1 MDAFG
6 WSTQPPVTTVPSC
19 PADDALLAAFLGAG
33 SFEELRY
40 AGAGDGTVSSDAYH
54 GGLDL
59 PSCQSDLSLLR
70 CQDGPTLPG
79 HGDASS
85 SAFLDSLGCF
95 LPATAGAHDGLHD
108 RFAFVPDDPAQ
119 AAGSNTAFS
128 GYSTTTCGGGGGNVS
143 SGESNTYG
151 GGGHETEVASPPCA
165 VSRQVQQISQVAPPP
180 TKRNKTPDK
189 HPAVGVTSATTTTT
203 VEARERWGTNRAA
216 APTTSISFGHSG
228 GRRGYEPDTEAIAQ
242 VKEMIYRAAAMRPIP
257 SLTGA
262 GEPPNASPEPSSKP
276 RRRKN
281 VRISSDPQT
290 VAARLR
296 REKVSERLRA
306 LQRLVPGGSKMDTAS
321 MLDEAASYLKFL
333 KSQVAALESLGG
345 GGVSR
350 DDDGRYSSLQR
361 YTGRN
366 FNPSSRGIGGGGGT
380 VLAFGRDG
388 VAGYVKYSR
397 NMNMQL

>member
-19 PADDALLAAFLGAG
+19 PTDDALLAAFLGAG
-33 SFEELRY
+33 SFEELHS
-40 AGAGDGTVSSDAYH
+40 AGAGDGTVCSDAYH

-70 CQDGPTLPG
+70 CQDGVALPG

-85 SAFLDSLGCF
+85 NVFLGSAGGF
-95 LPATAGAHDGLHD
+95 LPAIAGQHDGLHD

-119 AAGSNTAFS
+119 AAGSHTAFS
-128 GYSTTTCGGGGGNVS
+128 GYSTTTGGGGGNVS

-165 VSRQVQQISQVAPPP
+165 VSRRAQQISQVAPPP
-180 TKRNKTPDK
+180 TKRNKMPDE
-189 HPAVGVTSATTTTT
+189 HPAVGVTSTTTTT

-216 APTTSISFGHSG
+216 APTTSITFGHSG

-242 VKEMIYRAAAMRPIP
+242 VKEMIYRAAAMRPLP
-257 SLTGA
+257 SLTAAAA
-262 GEPPNASPEPSSKP
+262 GEPPHEPSSSKP

-345 GGVSR
+345 GGVGR
-350 DDDGRYSSLQR
+350 DDDGRYSSLRR

-366 FNPSSRGIGGGGGT
+366 FNPLSRGIGGGGGT
-380 VLAFGRDG
+380 MLAFGRDG
-388 VAGYVKYSR
+388 VAGYVKSSR
-397 NMNMQL
+397 NKNMQL

>member
-19 PADDALLAAFLGAG
+19 PTDDALLAAFLGAG
-33 SFEELRY
+33 SFEELHS
-40 AGAGDGTVSSDAYH
+40 AGAGDGTVCSDAYH

-70 CQDGPTLPG
+70 CQDGVALPG
-79 HGDASS
+79 HGDGDASS
-85 SAFLDSLGCF
+85 NVFLDSAGCF
-95 LPATAGAHDGLHD
+95 LPAIAGAHDGLHD

-128 GYSTTTCGGGGGNVS
+128 GYSTTTGGGGGGNVS

-151 GGGHETEVASPPCA
+151 GGGHDTEVASPPCA
-165 VSRQVQQISQVAPPP
+165 VSSRRVQQISQVAPPP
-180 TKRNKTPDK
+180 TNGNKMPDK
-189 HPAVGVTSATTTTT
+189 LPAAAATT
-203 VEARERWGTNRAA
+203 VEGRERWGTNRAA
-216 APTTSISFGHSG
+216 APTTSITFGHSG

-242 VKEMIYRAAAMRPIP
+242 VKEMIYRAAAMRPLP
-257 SLTGA
+257 SLTDATA
-262 GEPPNASPEPSSKP
+262 GETPHEPSSSKP

-345 GGVSR
+345 GGGAGG
-350 DDDGRYSSLQR
+350 DDDGRYSSVQR

-366 FNPSSRGIGGGGGT
+366 FNPSARGIGGGGST
-380 VLAFGRDG
+380 VLSFGRDG
-388 VAGYVKYSR
+388 VAGYVRSSR

>member
-6 WSTQPPVTTVPSC
+6 WSTQPTATVPSC
-19 PADDALLAAFLGAG
+19 PSDDALLAAFLGAG
-33 SFEELRY
+33 SFEDLRS

-59 PSCQSDLSLLR
+59 TSCHSDLSLLR
-70 CQDGPTLPG
+70 CQDGPTLPC

-85 SAFLDSLGCF
+85 HAFLDSVGCLF
-95 LPATAGAHDGLHD
+95 PALAGAHDGLHD
-108 RFAFVPDDPAQ
+108 RFAFVPDEAAR
-119 AAGSNTAFS
+119 AAGSNAAFS
-128 GYSTTTCGGGGGNVS
+128 GYSTTTGGGGGNVS

-165 VSRQVQQISQVAPPP
+165 VSRRAQQITQLAPPP
-180 TKRNKTPDK
+180 TKRNKVPEK
-189 HPAVGVTSATTTTT
+189 HLAPAASLTAAVT
-203 VEARERWGTNRAA
+203 VEATERWGTNRAA
-216 APTTSISFGHSG
+216 SPTTSIAFGHSG

-242 VKEMIYRAAAMRPIP
+242 VKEMIYRAAAMRPLP

-262 GEPPNASPEPSSKP
+262 SAGDPTHEPSPSKP

-333 KSQVAALESLGG
+333 KSQLAALEALGG
-345 GGVSR
+345 GGGGSA

-366 FNPSSRGIGGGGGT
+366 FNPSSHGIGGAGST
-380 VLAFGRDG
+380 VLSFGRDG
-388 VAGYVKYSR
+388 VAGYVKSSR

>member
-6 WSTQPPVTTVPSC
+6 WSTQPPVTVPSC
-19 PADDALLAAFLGAG
+19 PSDDALLAAFLGAG
-33 SFEELRY
+33 SFEELHS
-40 AGAGDGTVSSDAYH
+40 AGAGGGTVCSDAYH

-59 PSCQSDLSLLR
+59 PSSQSDLSLLR
-70 CQDGPTLPG
+70 CQDGVALPG

-85 SAFLDSLGCF
+85 NAFLDSVGCF
-95 LPATAGAHDGLHD
+95 LPAIAGAHDGLHD

-151 GGGHETEVASPPCA
+151 GGGHDTEVASSPCA
-165 VSRQVQQISQVAPPP
+165 STRRAQITQVAPPL
-180 TKRNKTPDK
+180 TKRNKMPDK
-189 HPAVGVTSATTTTT
+189 PPLTASTT
-203 VEARERWGTNRAA
+203 VEAKERWGTNRAA
-216 APTTSISFGHSG
+216 APTTTSITFGHSG

-345 GGVSR
+345 RGVSG

-366 FNPSSRGIGGGGGT
+366 FNPLSRGIGGGGST
-380 VLAFGRDG
+380 MLAFGRDG
-388 VAGYVKYSR
+388 VAGYVKSSR